1 MIGKI
6 VTGKSF
12 RGCLS
17 YLHEGRLQAT
27 RELQELEAERKQ
39 AKVIAFNQCFGEKKE
54 LIRQFNEVRQL
65 NRKLA
70 KPVFHAT
77 ISFAHA
83 DSRKLGDQ
91 DKADIA
97 AELAK
102 TFRFED
108 NQYVVIAHGD
118 TRHEHLHVVAN
129 RIGYDGKTASDS
141 NSYKRMA
148 EFCRKMERANGLTQ
162 VPSPNR
168 FLTRQERLQQAQ
180 APRIDNRKEKLKQQL
195 KCALQACTS
204 VKEVARYMQRQG
216 YQVELG
222 RGIAFTDQQHV
233 RFKGSQ
239 VGFALADIEKKLK
252 QKSQPQ
258 SWQQKLQP
266 EPKRKPWEQDPEI
279 NQTRGFKR

>member
-6 VTGKSF
+6 ITGKSF

-27 RELQELEAERKQ
+27 KELQELEAERKQ
-39 AKVIAFNQCFGEKKE
+39 AKVLAFNQCFGEKKE
-54 LIRQFNEVRQL
+54 LIRQMNEVRLL

-77 ISFAHA
+77 LSFAHA

-102 TFRFED
+102 AFRFED
-108 NQYVVIAHGD
+108 NQYVVVAHND
-118 TRHEHLHVVAN
+118 TRHEHLHVVVN

-148 EFCRKMERANGLTQ
+148 EFCRKMERAHGLTK
-162 VPSPNR
+162 VLSPNR
-168 FLTRQERLQQAQ
+168 FLTRQERLQSAQ
-180 APRIDNRKEKLKQQL
+180 APRVDNRKEKLKQQL
-195 KCALQACTS
+195 KAALQACTMCRMSLGIWS
-204 VKEVARYMQRQG
+204 VKATRWSWAAALPSPTSSTYGSRVARS
-216 YQVELG
+216 
-222 RGIAFTDQQHV
+222 AT
-233 RFKGSQ
+233 
-239 VGFALADIEKKLK
+239 
-252 QKSQPQ
+252 P
-258 SWQQKLQP
+258 
-266 EPKRKPWEQDPEI
+266 
-279 NQTRGFKR
+279 

>member
-27 RELQELEAERKQ
+27 KELQELEAEKKQ

-54 LIRQFNEVRQL
+54 LIRQFNEVRHL
-65 NRKLA
+65 NRKLG

-102 TFRFED
+102 AFRFED
-108 NQYVVIAHGD
+108 NQYIVIAHGD

-141 NSYKRMA
+141 HSYKRMA
-148 EFCRKMERANGLTQ
+148 EFCRKMERAHNLTQ
-162 VPSPNR
+162 VMSPNR
-168 FLTRQERLQQAQ
+168 FLTRPERLQRAQ

-195 KCALQACTS
+195 KAALQACTS
-204 VKEVARYMQRQG
+204 VKDVARYMERQG

-239 VGFALADIEKKLK
+239 VGYALADIEKKLK

-266 EPKRKPWEQDPEI
+266 EPKLKPWEQDPEI
-279 NQTRGFKR
+279 NQSRGFKR